1 MPTIGNIA
9 QHIGPA
15 TFGTVMETN
24 PTYSTT
30 PGYMRNMGI
39 SDAYQFG
46 TLAYTT
52 TTNTS
57 NLTYTPT
64 NAAGPVGVVV
74 IPAGSYIENFNV
86 DVTTAFNAGTNNTIS
101 VAIAPTNGVAGTV
114 VFQVVGTGVSIP
126 IGRWA
131 LGVVGTNLACYSGSG
146 ANTNIPYW
154 INSSNTQTT
163 PTDMIVQ
170 AWFTGTG
177 TGATTGACTIGVG
190 YVLRNPDGS
199 WYQQTPT
206 YPITNPPVITY

>member
-64 NAAGPVGVVV
+64 NDTAAQDTSLTNLFAQGMGAPTIQVYSREVVV
-74 IPAGSYIENFNV
+74 DVEVMDANGRPVHGLTQADITVREN
-86 DVTTAFNAGTNNTIS
+86 GKE
-101 VAIAPTNGVAGTV
+101 
-114 VFQVVGTGVSIP
+114 
-126 IGRWA
+126 
-131 LGVVGTNLACYSGSG
+131 
-146 ANTNIPYW
+146 
-154 INSSNTQTT
+154 
-163 PTDMIVQ
+163 Q
-170 AWFTGTG
+170 AVRSF
-177 TGATTGACTIGVG
+177 AE
-190 YVLRNPDGS
+190 YDGC
-199 WYQQTPT
+199 
-206 YPITNPPVITY
+206 VELVCG